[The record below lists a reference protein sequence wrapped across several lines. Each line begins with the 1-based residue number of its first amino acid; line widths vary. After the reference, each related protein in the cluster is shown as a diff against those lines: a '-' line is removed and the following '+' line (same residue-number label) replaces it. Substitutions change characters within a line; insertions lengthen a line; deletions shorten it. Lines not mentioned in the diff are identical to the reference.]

1 MRGVVAPFT
10 VAAVLLVS
18 AGAARAGGFTAGTN
32 GTQAVARGGAFVA
45 KADDPTAIE
54 LNVAGLARQRG
65 TRLLFDANVTMH
77 TMAFDRAGVYPGD
90 PNAAGA
96 PAYAGMPYPRTENIG
111 GAFFAPILGI
121 TTDFGYFD
129 RWTFAI
135 GGFGP
140 PSVGNRKYG
149 LTVNGLPSPGRYDI
163 VNAGLL
169 VIYPTIAAAV
179 RVTKWLDLGLALHI
193 AVSNV
198 NFTTVSNNK
207 PLGCVA
213 DEDPECDSVT
223 NVSLTGAT
231 ATFSFGALARPLPWL
246 AFGVNLWGPTYL
258 ESSGTVT
265 VQPPARLT
273 IPFEPAAATLRT
285 QLPWILRAGVRFIW
299 MKDGRERADIE
310 VDGQYEAWHQAQR
323 LGPEITIPELGPF
336 SDIRTRVVANFRDTF
351 AVKVGGAYN
360 LPIKNATLSFR
371 LGFYFDSAATTYAYT
386 RINFDTI
393 AKYAGTG
400 GIGLSIRGF
409 TFNLSYAY
417 VYSPERVVT
426 NGEVRPIS
434 IFDDPDAPSTAPAI
448 NNGRYNANRQVVSLG
463 FQIEWERLV
472 GRPRRPVRYE

>member
-1 MRGVVAPFT
+1 MCGVLAPIT
-10 VAAVLLVS
+10 VAALLV
-18 AGAARAGGFTAGTN
+18 AATATARAGGFTAGTN

-65 TRLLFDANVTMH
+65 TRLLFDSNITMH
-77 TMAFDRAGVYPGD
+77 SMTFDRAGVYPGD
-90 PNAAGA
+90 PNAMNA
-96 PAYAGMPYPRTENIG
+96 PAFAGMRYPRTENIG
-111 GAFFAPILGI
+111 GAFFAPIVGI
-121 TTDFGYFD
+121 TTDFGKLD

-140 PSVGNRKYG
+140 PAVGNRKYG

-169 VIYPTIAAAV
+169 VIYPTVAAAV
-179 RVTKWLDLGLALHI
+179 RVTKWLDLGLALHV
-193 AVSNV
+193 AVSSID
-198 NFTTVSNNK
+198 FTTVSNNK
-207 PLGCVA
+207 PLGCTT
-213 DEDPECDSVT
+213 DEDPACDSVT

-246 AFGVNLWGPTYL
+246 AFGLNLWGPTYL

-265 VQPPARLT
+265 VEAPQRSPLT
-273 IPFEPAAATLRT
+273 FEPTTATLRT

-299 MKDGRERADIE
+299 MKDGRERADLE

-323 LGPEITIPELGPF
+323 LGPEISIPRLGPF
-336 SDIRTRVVANFRDTF
+336 LDINTRVVANFRDTF

-360 LPIKNATLSFR
+360 LPIKKWTLSLR
-371 LGFYFDSAATTYAYT
+371 LGFYFDSAATEYAYT

-400 GIGLSIRGF
+400 GLGISVRGF
-409 TFNLSYAY
+409 TFNVSYAY

-434 IFDDPDAPSTAPAI
+434 IFDDPSVPSTAPAI
-448 NNGRYNANRQVVSLG
+448 NDGTYNASRQVVSLG

-472 GRPRRPVRYE
+472 GRDRRVLRD